1 MDDVVSNEI
10 DKIIADLR
18 RHVGTLDDYKKR
30 KYTKDI
36 DYLSDAIGYMLNYI
50 WAEKD
55 NMDELVDSID
65 AMGEEYG
72 D

>member
-1 MDDVVSNEI
+1 MDDVVSNKI

-18 RHVGTLDDYKKR
+18 KHVETLDDYKKR
-30 KYTKDI
+30 KYTKDL